1 MAFPA
6 LSLEAT
12 PQADAVKA
20 GFIAPA
26 ATGAL
31 LEQHI
36 TRIKPMSSLTR
47 YDYDILAQL
56 IDGGTPLVL
65 AFRRKGAA
73 FALEQEWQ
81 KTEPTMRN
89 YFRWLNGEGDMLAVV
104 TGHVYDVFDFDVQNG
119 GSLSEFLDYYESLG
133 NSSMTV
139 QAISATPSGGYH
151 LYVRTLAKRK
161 QPIARGVDYQG
172 LRGIAFVPPSRKLS
186 KHTGAIKP
194 YRWLEYSPGG
204 DDDGQLIYDTL
215 SEWPNHRPV
224 LASRQSTTD
233 RGFAGLTKSD
243 VRYMTRQGIPED
255 MPHDDTLRD
264 VIWSMCI
271 WAADKETAKRVWQ
284 QVVDLTP
291 PKGNKRPFEERDFE
305 RHWRGAERKL
315 RGDV

>member
-1 MAFPA
+1 MR
-6 LSLEAT
+6 
-12 PQADAVKA
+12 A
-20 GFIAPA
+20 GFIAPVA
-26 ATGAL
+26 PGAL

-36 TRIKPMSSLTR
+36 TRHKHMSSLSR

-81 KTEPTMRN
+81 KTEADMRN
-89 YFRWLNGEGDMLAVV
+89 YYRWLNGEGDLLAIV

-119 GSLSEFLDYYESLG
+119 GSLSEFLDYWQSLG
-133 NSSMTV
+133 NDRLVV

-151 LYVRTLAKRK
+151 LYVRTLSKRK
-161 QPIARGVDYQG
+161 VPIARGVDYQG

-186 KHTGAIKP
+186 KHTGDIRP

-204 DDDGQLIYDTL
+204 LDDGPEIYSAL
-215 SEWPNHRPV
+215 AEWPNHRPV
-224 LASRQSTTD
+224 LAARVNGTSE
-233 RGFAGLTKSD
+233 RGFSGLTKSD
-243 VRYMTRQGIPED
+243 VRLMTRVGIPSD

-271 WAADKETAKRVWQ
+271 WQADKETAQRIWQ
-284 QVVDLTP
+284 KIVDLTP
-291 PKGNKRPFEERDFE
+291 PKGNKRPFEDRDFE

>member
-1 MAFPA
+1 
-6 LSLEAT
+6 
-12 PQADAVKA
+12 
-20 GFIAPA
+20 
-26 ATGAL
+26 
-31 LEQHI
+31 
-36 TRIKPMSSLTR
+36 MSSLDR
-47 YDYDILAQL
+47 YNYDILAQL

-133 NSSMTV
+133 NSSLTV
-139 QAISATPSGGYH
+139 QAIAATPSGGYH

-161 QPIARGVDYQG
+161 VPIARGVDYQG

-186 KHTGAIKP
+186 KHTGEFRTYK
-194 YRWLEYSPGG
+194 WLEYSPGG
-204 DDDGQLIYDTL
+204 DDDGPRIYSAL
-215 SEWPNHRPV
+215 SEWPDHRPV
-224 LASRQSTTD
+224 LASRQLDATPFTGWTRAD
-233 RGFAGLTKSD
+233 INYMARHGISD
-243 VRYMTRQGIPED
+243 D

-264 VIWSMCI
+264 VIWSLCV
-271 WAADKETAKRVWQ
+271 WHLPKATAQRVWQ
-284 QVVDLTP
+284 RIVDNTP
-291 PKGNKRPFEERDFE
+291 PKGNKRPFEDRDFE

-315 RGDV
+315 RGE